1 MTDPLSDLD
10 RLETEVMRL
19 RDQLARLEQERADLI
34 VELGEFE
41 LIYNARV
48 GPLQAR
54 LEAAQLHIA
63 EYQLRIDLI
72 RLRGKALAP
81 SQLEAEVEYRLREQR
96 RRSETASAAAEE
108 AQSKPVPAQPI
119 DPALKLDLKQLYREL
134 AKGVHPDLAVDEV
147 DRVKRSEKMTQ
158 VNAWYAQQNLASLRQ
173 LLREV
178 GDAQA
183 GRAETI
189 EQKRVRLQSEHDR
202 LDAAIRRVRSEINE
216 LNQGALLSLK
226 LEYALQKARGR
237 DLLIEV
243 AARTQTQLDQA
254 ERELNDLI
262 ARFRELIESTGMVD
276 H

>member
-1 MTDPLSDLD
+1 MTDPLSDLN
-10 RLETEVMRL
+10 RLETEVLRL
-19 RDQLARLEQERADLI
+19 RDQLARFEQERADLI

-96 RRSETASAAAEE
+96 RRSESASAAAEE
-108 AQSKPVPAQPI
+108 AQSKPVPAHPI

-134 AKGVHPDLAVDEV
+134 AKSVHPDLAVDEV
-147 DRVKRSEKMTQ
+147 DRVKRSEKMTL
-158 VNAWYAQQNLASLRQ
+158 VNAWYAQHDLASLRQ

-178 GDAQA
+178 GDEQA
-183 GRAETI
+183 GRAE
-189 EQKRVRLQSEHDR
+189 S
-202 LDAAIRRVRSEINE
+202 
-216 LNQGALLSLK
+216 
-226 LEYALQKARGR
+226 
-237 DLLIEV
+237 
-243 AARTQTQLDQA
+243 
-254 ERELNDLI
+254 I
-262 ARFRELIESTGMVD
+262 A
-276 H
+276 